1 LALGYF
7 IFIKISNK
15 KMINAAITGIGAY
28 VPKDIITNDD
38 LSKLV
43 DTSDEWIMSR
53 VGIKER
59 HVLKG
64 EGKGTSVMGTEAVK
78 ELLRKTNTKPEEVD
92 IIICAT
98 TTPDYPFPSTAA
110 LIAEACG
117 IKNSFAFDLQAAC
130 SGFIF
135 ALETGTNFIKSGRYK
150 KVIVIGGDKMTSVTN
165 YSDRTTCT
173 LFGDA
178 AGAVMLEPTNEKV
191 GIMDTILH
199 TDGIG
204 IPHLNMRGGGSAH
217 PASAETIENQ
227 MHFIYQEGQVVFKHA
242 VSRMADVSA
251 EIMEKNKLT
260 KDDIAWFV
268 PHQANIRI
276 IDAAANRMGLAR
288 EKVMVNIQ
296 KYGNSS
302 AGTIPMCLWE
312 WEDKLKKG
320 DNIILAAFG
329 AGFTWGAVYLKWAY

>member
-1 LALGYF
+1 
-7 IFIKISNK
+7 
-15 KMINAAITGIGAY
+15 MINAAITGIGAY
-28 VPKDIITNDD
+28 VPKDIITNED
-38 LSKLV
+38 LSKMV

-78 ELLRKTNTKPEEVD
+78 QLLEKTKTKPEEVD
-92 IIICAT
+92 VIICAT

-150 KVIVIGGDKMTSVTN
+150 KVIVIGGDKMTSITN

-178 AGAVMLEPTNEKV
+178 AGAVMLEPTTEDF
-191 GIMDTILH
+191 GIKDTILH
-199 TDGIG
+199 TDGVG

-251 EIMEKNKLT
+251 EIMEKNNLT

-268 PHQANIRI
+268 PHQANMRI
-276 IDAAANRMGLAR
+276 IDAAANRMGLTR
-288 EKVMVNIQ
+288 DKVMINIQ

>member
-1 LALGYF
+1 
-7 IFIKISNK
+7 
-15 KMINAAITGIGAY
+15 MINAAITGIGAY
-28 VPKDIITNDD
+28 VPKDVITNDD
-38 LSKLV
+38 LSKIV
-43 DTSDEWIMSR
+43 DTNDEWIMSR

-64 EGKGTSVMGTEAVK
+64 EGKGTSVMGAEAVK
-78 ELLRKTNTKPEEVD
+78 QLLRKTNTKPEEVD
-92 IIICAT
+92 VIICAT
-98 TTPDYPFPSTAA
+98 TTPDYPFPSTAT
-110 LIAEACG
+110 LIAEACE

-130 SGFIF
+130 SGFLF

-150 KVIVIGGDKMTSVTN
+150 KVIVIGGDKMTSITN
-165 YSDRTTCT
+165 YADRTTCT

-178 AGAVMLEPTNEKV
+178 AGAVMLEPTTEDF

-217 PASAETIENQ
+217 PASQETIENQ
-227 MHFIYQEGQVVFKHA
+227 MHYIYQEGQVVFKHA

-251 EIMEKNKLT
+251 AIMEKNNLT
-260 KDDIAWFV
+260 KDDISWFV
-268 PHQANIRI
+268 PHQANMRI
-276 IDAAANRMGLAR
+276 IDAAANRMGLTR
-288 EKVMVNIQ
+288 DKVMINIQ

>member
-1 LALGYF
+1 
-7 IFIKISNK
+7 
-15 KMINAAITGIGAY
+15 MINAAITGIGAY
-28 VPKDIITNDD
+28 VPKDVITNDD
-38 LSKLV
+38 LSKMV

-64 EGKGTSVMGTEAVK
+64 EGKGTSVMGTQAVK
-78 ELLRKTNTKPEEVD
+78 ELLKKTNTKPEEVD
-92 IIICAT
+92 VIICAT

-135 ALETGTNFIKSGRYK
+135 ALETGSNFIKSGKYK

-178 AGAVMLEPTNEKV
+178 AGAVMLEPTTEDF
-191 GIMDTILH
+191 GIKDTILH

-217 PASAETIENQ
+217 PASQETLENQ
-227 MHFIYQEGQVVFKHA
+227 MHYIYQEGQVVFKHA

-251 EIMEKNKLT
+251 EIMEKNHLT

-276 IDAAANRMGLAR
+276 IDAAANRMGLSKD
-288 EKVMVNIQ
+288 KVMVNIQ

-329 AGFTWGAVYLKWAY
+329 AGFTWGAVYIKWAY